1 MTALAVGSSATVAL
15 RDAGQVTVSTNGGFA
30 SVTVTPTAGVA
41 QTVSIGPGPTR
52 RTFGP
57 YTEGATVV
65 ISNQT
70 VGALDYD
77 RPGGNVATFSD
88 DGRSLVD
95 GGGIVRGRPGT
106 SLAFASPHV
115 QHKMGGLN
123 CNVGS
128 AAGRTWCGKVALDVA
143 FNAVRLAIYRSD
155 IAGPAVLRAIVAA
168 TETADLSDVST
179 TGINSFQPI
188 VGGASKKAVIDST
201 TDEYGWRN
209 VTWTSDWMQVDSIT
223 QTAGLATVTRAAKHG
238 YSNGDTFTV
247 DVRGANQDTDIVTAS
262 NVGSYNGKF
271 AATATSDTAFTF
283 AVLSSTYTPATG
295 KIEIRTKGTK
305 VRVQPATPSFAPL
318 DTTNASFLPAMVYSD
333 WMPVKSTPRA
343 DGGTLPLLIY
353 RINVVSGTT
362 SYVGSTTAMET
373 PSASNQGRIFQGL
386 FLTDASGVYV
396 TTPQTWTPTPGGGL
410 NRSDMTVGIDYMPTS
425 GVGVNVMYVGDSI
438 TQSTNVSDISTY
450 WGRRACNA
458 LSDELGFAVGATN
471 FGASTQTTETYLN
484 SFLLTVDQVNPQVV
498 VYSAFSPNDN
508 GSFGDLTSV
517 AGAKYLFL
525 LAKVRL
531 MRLLSECKK
540 RGIVPIIW
548 TGIPTP
554 STRIPASSIGVQVN
568 ALFKAYNAEVLAIA
582 AAQGA
587 WGVDMFAAMTDGGA
601 GDATYGIDRI
611 PDSLG
616 AEAYP
621 NGLHPDDGGA
631 EAMKAA
637 LLPVLRSVLR
647 TI

>member
-1 MTALAVGSSATVAL
+1 
-15 RDAGQVTVSTNGGFA
+15 
-30 SVTVTPTAGVA
+30 
-41 QTVSIGPGPTR
+41 
-52 RTFGP
+52 
-57 YTEGATVV
+57 
-65 ISNQT
+65 
-70 VGALDYD
+70 
-77 RPGGNVATFSD
+77 
-88 DGRSLVD
+88 
-95 GGGIVRGRPGT
+95 
-106 SLAFASPHV
+106 
-115 QHKMGGLN
+115 
-123 CNVGS
+123 
-128 AAGRTWCGKVALDVA
+128 
-143 FNAVRLAIYRSD
+143 
-155 IAGPAVLRAIVAA
+155 
-168 TETADLSDVST
+168 
-179 TGINSFQPI
+179 
-188 VGGASKKAVIDST
+188 
-201 TDEYGWRN
+201 
-209 VTWTSDWMQVDSIT
+209 
-223 QTAGLATVTRAAKHG
+223 
-238 YSNGDTFTV
+238 
-247 DVRGANQDTDIVTAS
+247 
-262 NVGSYNGKF
+262 
-271 AATATSDTAFTF
+271 
-283 AVLSSTYTPATG
+283 
-295 KIEIRTKGTK
+295 
-305 VRVQPATPSFAPL
+305 
-318 DTTNASFLPAMVYSD
+318 
-333 WMPVKSTPRA
+333 
-343 DGGTLPLLIY
+343 
-353 RINVVSGTT
+353 
-362 SYVGSTTAMET
+362 
-373 PSASNQGRIFQGL
+373 
-386 FLTDASGVYV
+386 
-396 TTPQTWTPTPGGGL
+396 
-410 NRSDMTVGIDYMPTS
+410 MTVGIDYMPTS